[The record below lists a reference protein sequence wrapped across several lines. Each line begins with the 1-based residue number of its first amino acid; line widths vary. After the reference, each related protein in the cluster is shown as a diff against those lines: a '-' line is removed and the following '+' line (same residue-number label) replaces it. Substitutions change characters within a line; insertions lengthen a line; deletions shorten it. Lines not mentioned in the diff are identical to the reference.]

1 MLHDKVEKFS
11 IRYEFHDQ
19 VELFLRLNN
28 FINLHNIRMMKLLQ
42 YLNLSTDSLNVLFV
56 LDPWLFKHFNSY
68 L

>member
-1 MLHDKVEKFS
+1 MLYDKVEKFT

-19 VELFLRLNN
+19 VELFLRLNY

-56 LDPWLFKHFNSY
+56 LDP
-68 L
+68 